1 MASPRPLPPRDSSS
15 AIFLFFLI
23 VFSGGGVDGHPH
35 PPTSREKAEEE
46 QWKWLRF
53 CVSKVAD
60 GCRHVIFLTLLTNIS
75 FHYSF

>member
-1 MASPRPLPPRDSSS
+1 MASPRPLPPRDSST